1 MPGAGI
7 AVQGYSRGTSEGR
20 GSMSSTSVAEKGEG
34 RKTENGEGRREKRI
48 RRRSWIPFLLSP
60 FSLLLSPFS
69 ASAQQ
74 RLFPAVRS
82 FELPEASP
90 RVHGLVGRLL
100 SARLG
105 DSEFGREPEA
115 EVGLG
120 ENFPVLALRRG
131 PRPISLGFG
140 AEVYGRFSL
149 VDARSALISNDWVVG
164 LNTTAELGRWS
175 LTGEIIHESS
185 HLGDEYGD
193 RFGAERLDWTREVAS
208 AWVSY
213 STGPWRTTG
222 SLSYVLIDEL
232 DLDRPGAALALDY
245 RRRHGGRFLGAE
257 VRPVGGVYFDAA
269 AATAWRVSTSA
280 KIGLTFGA
288 SSGRSIGF
296 SVVAHTG
303 LSTQRQF
310 FRRESRYV
318 GGELRFDL

>member
-1 MPGAGI
+1 
-7 AVQGYSRGTSEGR
+7 
-20 GSMSSTSVAEKGEG
+20 MSSMNAEK
-34 RKTENGEGRREKRI
+34 REGRREKGI
-48 RRRSWIPFLLSP
+48 GRRRFFLLSP
-60 FSLLLSPFS
+60 FSFLLAVFLPTVGL
-69 ASAQQ
+69 AQQ
-74 RLFPAVRS
+74 RLFPAVPS

-105 DSEFGREPEA
+105 DSQFGREPEA

-149 VDARSALISNDWVVG
+149 VDSRSALISNDWVVG
-164 LNTTAELGRWS
+164 LNTTAELGHWS

-185 HLGDEYGD
+185 HLGDEYSD
-193 RFGAERLDWTREVAS
+193 RFGAQRLDWTREVAS

-232 DLDRPGAALALDY
+232 DLDRPGAAVALDY
-245 RRRHGGRFLGAE
+245 RRRHGGKFLGAE

-280 KIGLTFGA
+280 KVGVSFGA
-288 SSGRSIGF
+288 VNGREIGF

>member
-1 MPGAGI
+1 M
-7 AVQGYSRGTSEGR
+7 GR
-20 GSMSSTSVAEKGEG
+20 G
-34 RKTENGEGRREKRI
+34 
-48 RRRSWIPFLLSP
+48 RSLLPSP
-60 FSLLLSPFS
+60 FSLLLAVCCLPLSPLS
-69 ASAQQ
+69 GSAQQ
-74 RLFPAVRS
+74 RLFPPVPS

-90 RVHGLVGRLL
+90 RVHGIVGRLL
-100 SARLG
+100 SARVG
-105 DSEFGREPEA
+105 DSQFGREPEA

-131 PRPISLGFG
+131 AHPISLGFG
-140 AEVYGRFSL
+140 AEAYGRFSL
-149 VDARSALISNDWVVG
+149 GDRKSALISNDWVVG
-164 LNTTAELGRWS
+164 LNTTAELGHWS

-185 HLGDEYGD
+185 HLGDEYAD
-193 RFGAERLDWTREVAS
+193 RFDADRLDWTREVAS

-213 STGPWRTTG
+213 TTGHWRTTG

-245 RRRHGGRFLGAE
+245 RRSQGGRFLGAE
-257 VRPVGGVYFDAA
+257 VRPIGGLYFDAE

-280 KIGLTFGA
+280 KVGVAFHAPG
-288 SSGRSIGF
+288 GREIGF

-310 FRRESRYV
+310 FRQESRYI

>member
-1 MPGAGI
+1 
-7 AVQGYSRGTSEGR
+7 
-20 GSMSSTSVAEKGEG
+20 MSSRKGA
-34 RKTENGEGRREKRI
+34 
-48 RRRSWIPFLLSP
+48 SL
-60 FSLLLSPFS
+60 FSLLLAVLLPSP
-69 ASAQQ
+69 ARAQ
-74 RLFPAVRS
+74 RVLFPAVRS

-100 SARLG
+100 SARVG
-105 DSEFGREPEA
+105 DSQFGREPEA

-149 VDARSALISNDWVVG
+149 GDAKSALISNDWVVG
-164 LNTTAELGRWS
+164 LNTTAELGHWS

-185 HLGDEYGD
+185 HLGDEYAD
-193 RFGAERLDWTREVAS
+193 RFDADRLDWTREVAS

-213 STGPWRTTG
+213 TTGPWRTTG

-232 DLDRPGAALALDY
+232 DLDRPGATLALDY
-245 RRRHGGRFLGAE
+245 RGSHGGRLLGAE
-257 VRPVGGVYFDAA
+257 VRPVGGVYFHAE

-280 KIGLTFGA
+280 KVGLAFQA
-288 SSGRSIGF
+288 PSGREIGF